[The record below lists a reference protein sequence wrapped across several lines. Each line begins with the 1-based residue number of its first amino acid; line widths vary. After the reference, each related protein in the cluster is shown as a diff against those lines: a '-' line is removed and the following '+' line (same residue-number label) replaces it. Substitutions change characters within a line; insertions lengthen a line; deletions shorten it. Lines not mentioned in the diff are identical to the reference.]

1 MNTDDLIA
9 ALAGDVTPAPR
20 HAVARRLAL
29 GLALGAVA
37 AVAIM
42 VSLFGVR
49 ADLMPAMMTGP
60 FWLKLVYVL
69 SLAALGFGLIDRL
82 ARPDGEGGVLATMI
96 VAPLAVMIILAAY
109 QLADAPAALRMQLM
123 MGGSY
128 KVCALNI
135 VIVSVPI
142 FLGVFWALR
151 SLAPTRLTLSGAVAG
166 MLAGAT
172 GAFIYAF
179 HCTEVSAPFMT
190 VWYTLGIV
198 VVGAVG
204 AVLGRTLLRW

>member
-1 MNTDDLIA
+1 
-9 ALAGDVTPAPR
+9 
-20 HAVARRLAL
+20 
-29 GLALGAVA
+29 
-37 AVAIM
+37 
-42 VSLFGVR
+42 
-49 ADLMPAMMTGP
+49 
-60 FWLKLVYVL
+60 
-69 SLAALGFGLIDRL
+69 
-82 ARPDGEGGVLATMI
+82 
-96 VAPLAVMIILAAY
+96 
-109 QLADAPAALRMQLM
+109 
-123 MGGSY
+123 
-128 KVCALNI
+128 

-204 AVLGRTLLRW
+204 AVLGRTLLHW